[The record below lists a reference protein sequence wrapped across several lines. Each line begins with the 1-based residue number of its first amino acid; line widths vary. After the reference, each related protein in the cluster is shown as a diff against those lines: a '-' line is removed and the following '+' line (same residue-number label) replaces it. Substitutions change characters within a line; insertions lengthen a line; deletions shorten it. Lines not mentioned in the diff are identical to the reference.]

1 MKRGVI
7 LKKSTINIY
16 PGLRAKMSFY
26 GHDIQKLAETLKISN
41 DSVRRRLKG
50 NVEFELTEIKKLM
63 KEYNCTFDELFNSE
77 PNYKN

>member
-1 MKRGVI
+1 VRK
-7 LKKSTINIY
+7 TITNVY

-26 GHDIQKLAETLKISN
+26 NHDVPEIAKILGMSN

-63 KEYNCTFDELFNSE
+63 KTYRCGFDDLFDTNLH
-77 PNYKN
+77 YKN

>member
-1 MKRGVI
+1 MRK
-7 LKKSTINIY
+7 TITNIY

-26 GHDIQKLAETLKISN
+26 NHDIEAMAEILGMSN

-63 KEYNCTFDELFNSE
+63 KIYNCKFEDLFSLNSH
-77 PNYKN
+77 YKN